1 LRFGIAGTD
10 LLGLQT
16 PRTAA
21 TEKEQAQENAAK
33 FAAGRASQ
41 ATI

>member
-1 LRFGIAGTD
+1 LRFGIAGMD

-21 TEKEQAQENAAK
+21 TIKEQALVNAAK
-33 FAAGRASQ
+33 FAAAFACRI
-41 ATI
+41 TI